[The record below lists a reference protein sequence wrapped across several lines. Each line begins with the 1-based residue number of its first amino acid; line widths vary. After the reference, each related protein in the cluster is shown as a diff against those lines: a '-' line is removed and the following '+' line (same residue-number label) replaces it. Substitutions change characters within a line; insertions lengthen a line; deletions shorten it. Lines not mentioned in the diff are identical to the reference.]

1 MFKNAKILVATDM
14 ISDGNLVRKLLEEE
28 FDNIKV
34 SSIQN
39 NHVNDFD
46 SFRPE
51 VIVLAFEDLEKSER
65 YYLSLYRLS
74 EVIHTYPHRTL
85 VLCNKD
91 ELKQVYQLCK
101 NEQFDD
107 YVLFWPLVHDTPRLP
122 MSVIQALKSL
132 RLAQEGN
139 PSLREFAPQVRD
151 VSMLGDKIKEYSKDG
166 NKYFSDVESSIKQAH
181 LSIKSAIDVFST
193 KLSDGEINGI
203 NEIKDEIQ
211 KLKSNSVESSFETA
225 IKSIEPTNKWINSVD
240 DLLYPQSKS
249 LNDLKNAVKEIKPV
263 ILIVDDDLIQI
274 KIFQKM
280 FFDVNYEI
288 IFAKSGLECLKA
300 IAINKP
306 DLILMDIHLPD
317 LSGIEIT
324 KRIRKTDG
332 LEKTPIVMIT
342 GDSEK
347 SIVIDSIKN
356 GANGFVVKPF
366 DKETII
372 LKINSLLN

>member
-1 MFKNAKILVATDM
+1 
-14 ISDGNLVRKLLEEE
+14 
-28 FDNIKV
+28 
-34 SSIQN
+34 
-39 NHVNDFD
+39 
-46 SFRPE
+46 
-51 VIVLAFEDLEKSER
+51 
-65 YYLSLYRLS
+65 LS

-151 VSMLGDKIKEYSKDG
+151 ISMLGDKVKEYSKDG

-249 LNDLKNAVKEIKPV
+249 L
-263 ILIVDDDLIQI
+263 
-274 KIFQKM
+274 M
-280 FFDVNYEI
+280 
-288 IFAKSGLECLKA
+288 
-300 IAINKP
+300 
-306 DLILMDIHLPD
+306 
-317 LSGIEIT
+317 
-324 KRIRKTDG
+324 
-332 LEKTPIVMIT
+332 
-342 GDSEK
+342 
-347 SIVIDSIKN
+347 
-356 GANGFVVKPF
+356 
-366 DKETII
+366 I
-372 LKINSLLN
+372 LKMRSKKLNLSF